1 MEIKRNES
9 TELRPEGAR
18 VLDAPVVQI
27 NVPEF
32 LEQIKDESAWK
43 NSDRNAITV
52 YKTDGMRIVLVAL
65 HKKAVLEEHTTNAVI
80 SLQVLDGKINFDAEG
95 KNYTLKKG
103 EIITLHRNL
112 SHKVL
117 ALRKS
122 VFLLTVAAF
131 RD

>member
-1 MEIKRNES
+1 MEVKRNES

-18 VLDAPVVQI
+18 VIDAPVVQI

-32 LEQIKDESAWK
+32 LEQIKDESTWK

-65 HKKAVLEEHTTNAVI
+65 HKKAVLEEHTTNAII
-80 SLQVLDGKINFDAEG
+80 SLQVLDGKISFDAEG
-95 KNYTLKKG
+95 KNFILKKG

-112 SHKVL
+112 PHKVL
-117 ALRKS
+117 AIRKS

>member
-18 VLDAPVVQI
+18 VIDAPVVQI

-32 LEQIKDESAWK
+32 LELIKDESTWK

-52 YKTDGMRIVLVAL
+52 FKTDGMRIVLIAL
-65 HKKAVLEEHTTNAVI
+65 HKDAVIEEHATNAII
-80 SLQVLDGKINFDAEG
+80 SLQVMNGKIGFDAEG
-95 KNYTLKKG
+95 KNFILKKG

-112 SHKVL
+112 PHKVL
-117 ALRKS
+117 AIRKS
-122 VFLLTVAAF
+122 VILLTVAAF
-131 RD
+131 KD